1 MPTKVSFV
9 LTLALALAAAIPAMA
24 DQKDEQ
30 TKTLAIQQTITCQK
44 ASTSCD
50 RVPKGYVEGR
60 STTASPSAPIKGGRT
75 NKLRGRKQSPP
86 GVNRRAWVV
95 FLSAARSDV

>member
-1 MPTKVSFV
+1 MMPTKVSFV

-75 NKLRGRKQSPP
+75 NK
-86 GVNRRAWVV
+86 
-95 FLSAARSDV
+95 